1 MIRVIRGDATLLTG
15 QTCTRSCI
23 TSPRTGAVQCTVT
36 ACTPLQFRSPESF
49 PIPSRGSPETVDNL
63 FLSSGPLG
71 PTTFHFNPY
80 VIGVHRL
87 SSAISIGHPQ
97 AGWSIL
103 SDGALQ

>member
-1 MIRVIRGDATLLTG
+1 MAIRVIRGDATLLSG
-15 QTCTRSCI
+15 QSCQQSCTTARNGRVTCTTTCS
-23 TSPRTGAVQCTVT
+23 T
-36 ACTPLQFRSPESF
+36 LQFLSPESF
-49 PIPSRGSPETVDNL
+49 PIPSRGSPDVVDNL
-63 FLSSGPLG
+63 FLGSGPLG
-71 PTTFHFNPY
+71 TTTFHFNPY